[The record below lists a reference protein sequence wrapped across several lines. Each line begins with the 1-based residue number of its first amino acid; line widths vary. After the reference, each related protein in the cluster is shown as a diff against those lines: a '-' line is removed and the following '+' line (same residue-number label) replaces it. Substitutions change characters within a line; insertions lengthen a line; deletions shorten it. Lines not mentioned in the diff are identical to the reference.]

1 MNNRCR
7 RFCRRKGKL
16 QYFDGKE
23 KIYEDLAVE
32 NSTLFTFNNHSSIA
46 TFVNRF

>member
-1 MNNRCR
+1 MNNRDG

-23 KIYEDLAVE
+23 KFYEDLAVE
-32 NSTLFTFNNHSSIA
+32 NSTLFTFYNHSSIA
-46 TFVNRF
+46 TCVNKF